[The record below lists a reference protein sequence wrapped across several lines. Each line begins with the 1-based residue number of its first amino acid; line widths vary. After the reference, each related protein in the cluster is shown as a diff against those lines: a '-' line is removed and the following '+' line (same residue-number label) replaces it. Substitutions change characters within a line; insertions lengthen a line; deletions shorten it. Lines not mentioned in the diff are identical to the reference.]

1 MENKLRLV
9 LKLIDIETDLRETGE
24 QELYQRLVEFRN
36 ELENTEIKE
45 VN

>member
-24 QELYQRLVEFRN
+24 QELYKRLVSFR
-36 ELENTEIKE
+36 EDLENE
-45 VN
+45 NR